1 MQRLHYTGDSILVSD
16 DVCAAILDLARA
28 LAVMQVSEVVKVP
41 IVDEAGSLTEAELL
55 IGPASQLYATPAAD
69 VSDIA
74 VDPGLVDQLRRRI
87 AELEMAHS
95 ATDISGGSTPSSRG
109 SAEQPHSDPTAE
121 A

>member
-55 IGPASQLYATPAAD
+55 IGPASQLYSTPADD
-69 VSDIA
+69 VSNIE
-74 VDPGLVDQLRRRI
+74 VDPELVAELRRRT
-87 AELEMAHS
+87 AELEKAHS
-95 ATDISGGSTPSSRG
+95 ATDISGGSIPSSRG
-109 SAEQPHSDPTAE
+109 SAHQRHSEPTAE

>member
-16 DVCAAILDLARA
+16 DVCVAILELARA

-55 IGPASQLYATPAAD
+55 IGPASQLYATPAGD
-69 VSDIA
+69 VSDIE
-74 VDPGLVDQLRRRI
+74 VDPELVEDLRRRT

-95 ATDISGGSTPSSRG
+95 ATDMSGRSTTSWQGSPDRH
-109 SAEQPHSDPTAE
+109 HSDPTADS
-121 A
+121 